1 MKIEVQ
7 QPPELGQ
14 LQDTSLII
22 GEEISYTVDA
32 GKGFQYLWS
41 PSEGVDCATCPN
53 PTFSPLITTP
63 YTLQVFDPSGCF
75 NISRKVLIEIIEK
88 YSLDVPSA
96 FSPNGDG
103 VNDIIYARGWGLKEL
118 KSFKIYNRFGELVFE
133 SQDFENGWD
142 GTYRGK
148 DQNIETYVY
157 TVEVLTF
164 GGEILT
170 KKGNI
175 SLIR

>member
-1 MKIEVQ
+1 M
-7 QPPELGQ
+7 
-14 LQDTSLII
+14 
-22 GEEISYTVDA
+22 
-32 GKGFQYLWS
+32 
-41 PSEGVDCATCPN
+41 
-53 PTFSPLITTP
+53 
-63 YTLQVFDPSGCF
+63 FDPSGCF